1 VPNYDYRCF
10 SCANE
15 QEEFHRMTDAPN
27 VACRV
32 CGGTC
37 GKIPSLPQFIYPAD
51 ASWHGEN
58 NGKGKYIS
66 GLGRKSDREAYCT
79 SLSQAEEKAKRKGL
93 SYEKA

>member
-1 VPNYDYRCF
+1 MEYLYGCDTCGH
-10 SCANE
+10 E
-15 QEEFHRMTDAPN
+15 QTEHHRMSETPDIRCAS
-27 VACRV
+27 
-32 CGGTC
+32 C
-37 GKIPSLPQFIYPAD
+37 GKRCHKIPVVPHFIYPAD
-51 ASWHGEN
+51 ANWHGEN